1 MKNALNIAT
10 ALLIVLFFGY
20 QFYTQSCEEKCEANT
35 ESKCSSEEK
44 KECKSANDNSVSEV
58 IESELIAD
66 SILSKTNIISDS
78 LIKIDSL

>member
-20 QFYTQSCEEKCEANT
+20 QFYTQSFEEKCETNT

-44 KECKSANDNSVSEV
+44 KEGKSTNNNSVSEIV
-58 IESELIAD
+58 ESEPQAD
-66 SILSKTNIISDS
+66 TSASDIQIISDTLS
-78 LIKIDSL
+78 KGETL

>member
-20 QFYTQSCEEKCEANT
+20 QFYTQNCEEKCEENT

-44 KECKSANDNSVSEV
+44 KECKSTTDNSDSAIV
-58 IESELIAD
+58 ESDLIVD
-66 SILSKTNIISDS
+66 SIVFKTNIISDS
-78 LIKIDSL
+78 LIKSDSL